1 MDSFSFFPNH
11 PHAEFVKSINHVL
24 GSNEFLGL
32 QKAACLRFKQ
42 SFPFINETVNTKK
55 NTKIGEANILQ
66 SHLQSQR
73 VLRHL
78 FFPALGFQVSGS
90 GFGNP

>member
-11 PHAEFVKSINHVL
+11 PCAEFVRSINHVL
-24 GSNEFLGL
+24 GLNEFLGL
-32 QKAACLRFKQ
+32 QKAACLSFKQ
-42 SFPFINETVNTKK
+42 NFPFINEIVNQK
-55 NTKIGEANILQ
+55 NVEKGEANNLQ

-73 VLRHL
+73 VLRDL
-78 FFPALGFQVSGS
+78 FFPALRYQVSGS